1 MENQPNATTL
11 PSMIAAN
18 DLHVSSIA
26 TLPPAER
33 NSILSTLTEAE
44 AEALIYDWSFWA
56 RDKQLAPAGEWET
69 WLIMAGRGFGKTR
82 TGAEWIRDQI
92 EQQGKRRL
100 ALVARTAADVRDV
113 MVEGESGILA
123 ISPPWNRPHYEPSKR
138 RLIWPNGA
146 IATTY
151 SGDKPDQLRGPQH
164 DGAWCD
170 ELAAWRYPE
179 SFDQLQFGLR
189 LGDNPQVVVTTTPR
203 PIQVIR
209 DLIKDTATVITSG
222 STYENVANLA
232 PRALDRLR
240 RKYEN
245 TRLGEQE
252 LYAKL
257 LDDNPFALWK
267 RATIDQLRV
276 TQHPALTRIVVAID
290 PQAKKSSEKRDMD
303 ETSETGIVVAGI
315 SADGHGYILDD
326 LTIDGT
332 PDQWGRAAVTGY
344 HKFEADRIVAEV
356 NQGGDMVE
364 FTVKTIEPG
373 VPFKQLHASRGKH
386 TRAEPVAALYEQ
398 SKVHHVGMFAELEDQ
413 MCQWVPGDDSPDRM
427 DALVWA
433 LTELMLAGPG
443 EVTSSNALAILNERG

>member
-1 MENQPNATTL
+1 
-11 PSMIAAN
+11 MIAAK

-26 TLPPAER
+26 TLTSAQRQE
-33 NSILSTLTEAE
+33 ILSTLTDAE
-44 AEALIYDWSFWA
+44 AEALLYDWSFWA
-56 RDKQLAPAGEWET
+56 RDKQLAPVGEWET

-82 TGAEWIRDQI
+82 TGAEWVRDQI
-92 EQQGKRRL
+92 ERQGKRRL

-123 ISPPWNRPHYEPSKR
+123 ICPHWNRPHYEPSKR
-138 RLIWPNGA
+138 RLVWPNGA
-146 IATTY
+146 MATTY

-189 LGDNPQVVVTTTPR
+189 LGDNPQVVITTTPR

-209 DLIKDTATVITSG
+209 DLIKDPATVVTSG
-222 STYENVANLA
+222 STYENIANLA

-245 TRLGEQE
+245 TRLGQQE

-257 LDDNPFALWK
+257 LDDNPGALWK
-267 RATIDQLRV
+267 RKTIEDLRV
-276 TQHPALTRIVVAID
+276 TQHPELQRIVVAID
-290 PQAKKSSEKRDMD
+290 PQAKKSSDKRELD
-303 ETSETGIVVAGI
+303 ETSETGIVVAGV
-315 SADGHGYILDD
+315 AYDGQGYVLDD
-326 LTIDGT
+326 LTIDGS

-344 HKFEADRIVAEV
+344 YKFEADRIVGET

-364 FTVKTIEPG
+364 YTVRTIDDK

-398 SKVHHVGMFAELEDQ
+398 GKVHHVGMFAELEDQ

-433 LTELMLAGPG
+433 LTELMLGDQ
-443 EVTSSNALAILNERG
+443 AILESHDTPAILLNWRG